1 MTPQS
6 RCLLVL
12 TVSPVP
18 THHPLEAITEP
29 GFFPGLMQ
37 SLSEAYLTLIQWSS
51 RALYK
56 SVPTAMTPTEDF
68 CMLAR
73 SHSGHPDLGSYS
85 LVKAEL
91 VLKAKNSNM

>member
-12 TVSPVP
+12 TASPVP
-18 THHPLEAITEP
+18 THHPLEA

-68 CMLAR
+68 CMLAQ